1 MVVFEQAMGPRVKN
15 TAPGAE
21 RGRMVLDAGW
31 RLLAALAPTGREVSA
46 REDAKRVGT
55 KWIG

>member
-1 MVVFEQAMGPRVKN
+1 
-15 TAPGAE
+15 
-21 RGRMVLDAGW
+21 MVLDAGV
-31 RLLAALAPTGREVSA
+31 AAAIALAPTGREVSA